1 MVGKTFPLTSH
12 QNLTVLA
19 GPCCRHEVELPN
31 SGMVRALALPKA
43 LFPSLRAFIP
53 LHLQLSLSKLPNNML
68 ASGPATPAL
77 VARAITLA
85 ENHVR
90 LRPGKY

>member
-1 MVGKTFPLTSH
+1 
-12 QNLTVLA
+12 
-19 GPCCRHEVELPN
+19 
-31 SGMVRALALPKA
+31 MVRALALPKA
-43 LFPSLRAFIP
+43 LFPSFSPR
-53 LHLQLSLSKLPNNML
+53 LHLLLLQLSLSKLLHNML